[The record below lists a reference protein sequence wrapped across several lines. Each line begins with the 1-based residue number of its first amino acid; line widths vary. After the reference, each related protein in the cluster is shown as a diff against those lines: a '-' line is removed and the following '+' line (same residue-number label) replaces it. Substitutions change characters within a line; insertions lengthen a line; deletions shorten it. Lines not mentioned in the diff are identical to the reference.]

1 LICASPIPLLGRV
14 RGVPPAGRISAGVCH
29 VRRGVVRPRL
39 LRLPRPTATC
49 GRRGEPRGYPVPCG
63 GGRRAARLLLLLPSA
78 RVVVVEALPV
88 LRQVRA
94 PLRPPLQVA
103 QQLRWQCQLPK
114 LRRRAR
120 LNIMLHGA
128 SARVVGHARGQV
140 LEPLERRAGP
150 TGQPRLRQQRPLGWP
165 PPRLRRCGIPCDCHP
180 IFIRPIAR
188 ENLRGGY
195 TAR

>member
-1 LICASPIPLLGRV
+1 MPLLGRV

-49 GRRGEPRGYPVPCG
+49 RRRGPCG
-63 GGRRAARLLLLLPSA
+63 GGRRAARLLLLLPGA
-78 RVVVVEALPV
+78 CVDVVEALPV

-120 LNIMLHGA
+120 LNIVLHGA
-128 SARVVGHARGQV
+128 SARVVGHACGQV

-188 ENLRGGY
+188 VSLRSGY